1 MSFGWWCFLADF
13 HQGKIQGT
21 SQPHPAPLTQP
32 PPAKNTA
39 AAPAAPAR
47 RDADLMRLP
56 WQRAPLRQGPG
67 CRGQGCLGGEVLLGW
82 GKAAQLEACG
92 GGV

>member
-1 MSFGWWCFLADF
+1 M
-13 HQGKIQGT
+13 
-21 SQPHPAPLTQP
+21 QP

-56 WQRAPLRQGPG
+56 WQRASLWQESGMQGTG
-67 CRGQGCLGGEVLLGW
+67 MLEGRGAPWPEESCTVKSLQ
-82 GKAAQLEACG
+82 
-92 GGV
+92 